1 MTVLGCTLTNM
12 LVSWFLIYLNSEPY
26 LYYYIGWYAEPL
38 IGLDLIGLDLIV
50 SVLIC
55 LDLIGLDLIV
65 SVLIGLDLIGL
76 DLIVSVLIGLVL
88 IGLVLIGLVLMG
100 YLFVIPALFLNIVV
114 SCCVCLNFTQ
124 TKKSEE
130 RRKQN
135 QDGTGIAKEIA
146 FAGGRT

>member
-1 MTVLGCTLTNM
+1 MYSDRRN
-12 LVSWFLIYLNSEPY
+12 
-26 LYYYIGWYAEPL
+26 GWYAEPL

-88 IGLVLIGLVLMG
+88 IGLVLMG

-135 QDGTGIAKEIA
+135 QDGTEIAKEIA